1 MADLASCYFCG
12 VALDEPVTVKSV
24 VPTELAG
31 PDTDAPTVALCPTCE
46 EKLTAVTDAIVEAVA
61 VGDDST
67 TATPD
72 AGPDPLEPATD
83 ELIDPETGA
92 SESAASETATT
103 ETREETADPG
113 SSASGDGEPDTAT
126 SGDDEDEAP
135 GEPASAADGESG
147 TGETVTG
154 ESGTDESGTDKVG
167 TDETGTDE
175 TGTDEA
181 ESGGDPT
188 DRSVVEGDHS
198 ISALEYNKV
207 MRLLQNREFPVDRD
221 EIVTVAASAY
231 QVSRADCDRVIDV
244 AIDRGLIDEAEGK
257 LVRPE

>member
-46 EKLTAVTDAIVEAVA
+46 EKLAAVTDAIVEAVA
-61 VGDDST
+61 VGEDPT

-72 AGPDPLEPATD
+72 DGPDPLEPATD

-92 SESAASETATT
+92 SASAASETATT
-103 ETREETADPG
+103 ETREATADPG
-113 SSASGDGEPDTAT
+113 SSTSGDGEPETAT
-126 SGDDEDEAP
+126 SSDDEDEAP

-147 TGETVTG
+147 T
-154 ESGTDESGTDKVG
+154 
-167 TDETGTDE
+167 DE

-181 ESGGDPT
+181 GADEAGSGGDST
-188 DRSVVEGDHS
+188 DRTVVEGDHS